1 MSAPRWLRAG
11 AAWAVPLTFVLAQ
24 VGCASDGA
32 SKGGASQSA
41 ATSQS
46 RATVRAAA
54 ASDLRFALEE
64 VKAELASSASPIDLE
79 VTYGSSG
86 TFFQQLSNGAPFD
99 LYLSADLSYPRK
111 LAKAGLASE
120 DDLFNYAVGRLVVW
134 APTGSP
140 VDPTK
145 GLAALADPQARKVAI
160 ANPEHAPYGVAAVA
174 AMKTAGVY
182 EAAKN
187 KLVLGENVAQAAEF
201 ALSGNAQVGVFA
213 LSLAVS
219 PQFKD
224 KGKYV
229 EVPLDSYPRIE
240 QGGVVMG
247 SAKDPAAANAV
258 KDFILSDAGVAILKS
273 YGFFLPTP

>member
-1 MSAPRWLRAG
+1 MNLTKWTRALS
-11 AAWAVPLTFVLAQ
+11 AWAAPLVFALALA
-24 VGCASDGA
+24 GCASSGA
-32 SKGGASQSA
+32 IGVGADRSA
-41 ATSQS
+41 ATPS
-46 RATVRAAA
+46 RATVRVAAA
-54 ASDLRFALEE
+54 ADLKFALEE
-64 VKAELASSASPIDLE
+64 VKADLAASATPIDLE

-111 LAKAGLASE
+111 LAEAGRASQA
-120 DDLFNYAVGRLVVW
+120 DLFSYAVGRLVVW
-134 APTGSP
+134 APKGSP

-145 GLAALADPQARKVAI
+145 GLTALTDPQARKVAI

-174 AMKTAGVY
+174 AMKAAGVY
-182 EAAKN
+182 EAAKS

-201 ALSGNAQVGVFA
+201 ALSGNAQIGVFA

-224 KGKYV
+224 RGRYL

-240 QGGVVMG
+240 QGGVVMA
-247 SAKDPAAANAV
+247 SAKDPAAARTV
-258 KDFILSDAGVAILKS
+258 KDFLLSDAGLAILKS
-273 YGFFLPTP
+273 YGFFLPAP